1 MASLEFRLIM
11 LSGFPGENEITSL
24 EVIVIMI
31 EMEML
36 YYGILNHYNVDVALS
51 RSAVKSVFSASGIQC
66 HS

>member
-11 LSGFPGENEITSL
+11 LSGLPGENEITSL

-36 YYGILNHYNVDVALS
+36 YYDILNQCDVDVALS